1 MAYTKILVI
10 HGRLDNCLRYARNEE
25 KTSSLRAEVDYA
37 MNRDKTEE
45 TLFVTGINCEAERA
59 YQDMMSTKQRWGKVN
74 RKRLGYHIIQSFV
87 PGEATPEE
95 AHAVGVEF
103 AQRLLG
109 DRYELLVTTHLD
121 RAHLHNHIVMN
132 SVSFMDGVMYRD
144 QFKDYFG
151 EDGIGIR
158 GTSDTVCLKHDLSVI
173 EPSEPLRGS
182 VHRAEWEATK
192 QGKPNS
198 RDLVRQD
205 IDDAIASAY
214 TMEHFWKELRQLG
227 YAIKRGP
234 TIKHTAVRP
243 AWGKANFRLDS
254 LGNGYSERDIQAR
267 LAAIRSGEEG
277 PDIPPVPAPSI
288 FPLLTPGR
296 RYHVRGGI
304 PKQRPRKLKGF
315 RALYFKYL
323 YLLGAIP
330 IRRPR
335 NRTAVLLRNEI
346 LRFDRY
352 QEQFS
357 YLMKKRIET
366 ADQLSMQYDAIQ
378 AELDALTAC
387 RCNLYKIRRSGHGGN
402 AISEEIASLT
412 SQLRPLRRELKLCLR
427 IEGDIP
433 RIQTDV
439 QHASVERSKA
449 RASKK
454 NKHVSEQNLKKER

>member
-1 MAYTKILVI
+1 MKEIADNLKRDVKELLDESANIVTGYFKDGFFTANGVVNSWKSFTRGISNFAKTLSDPDLFAPVVLQNHQPLVTV
-10 HGRLDNCLRYARNEE
+10 EE
-25 KTSSLRAEVDYA
+25 SDYEELPTGTQLPLSE
-37 MNRDKTEE
+37 MEQLIEQLNYQWDFDEPDKT
-45 TLFVTGINCEAERA
+45 VRVVIDYRMDN
-59 YQDMMSTKQRWGKVN
+59 Q
-74 RKRLGYHIIQSFV
+74 H
-87 PGEATPEE
+87 
-95 AHAVGVEF
+95 
-103 AQRLLG
+103 
-109 DRYELLVTTHLD
+109 DRYRLPFQIGRGHGTLLEQMQH
-121 RAHLHNHIVMN
+121 
-132 SVSFMDGVMYRD
+132 
-144 QFKDYFG
+144 
-151 EDGIGIR
+151 
-158 GTSDTVCLKHDLSVI
+158 
-173 EPSEPLRGS
+173 
-182 VHRAEWEATK
+182 
-192 QGKPNS
+192 
-198 RDLVRQD
+198 
-205 IDDAIASAY
+205 
-214 TMEHFWKELRQLG
+214 
-227 YAIKRGP
+227 
-234 TIKHTAVRP
+234 
-243 AWGKANFRLDS
+243 
-254 LGNGYSERDIQAR
+254 
-267 LAAIRSGEEG
+267 
-277 PDIPPVPAPSI
+277 
-288 FPLLTPGR
+288 
-296 RYHVRGGI
+296 YHVRGGI